1 MLSSRM
7 QQKLID
13 DAPFNMMNVAC
24 HGCQAV
30 MHEQETK
37 QSPLCVSVNYSFLIF
52 ILNVNDIYLHPSRCL
67 CLWQN

>member
-1 MLSSRM
+1 MLSSWM

-24 HGCQAV
+24 HGCPAV